1 LSYLHLIRHAQAG
14 PRHNYDSLSEL
25 GRRQAKLLGEHL
37 FNQGST
43 ISAIFSGT
51 MNRHRQTAEIAI
63 GELRERGSPL
73 SGIKADE
80 RWNEFLLGDIY
91 RHYLPGMT
99 EEDAEFARDYQEM
112 QRALEIDPH
121 ISHGATGRCD
131 MATVRA
137 WMGNRY
143 PDYDGKSW
151 CDFRDGIRC
160 AIAGLPTLKRE
171 EHVLV
176 FTSGG
181 PIAVTVGAALDL
193 PDEKILALMG
203 VLYNCNVSS
212 FRIVGSS
219 LFLFS
224 FNGIPHLRSP
234 DLRTFR

>member
-1 LSYLHLIRHAQAG
+1 MSYLHLIRHAQAG
-14 PRHNYDSLSEL
+14 PRYNYDSLSEL
-25 GRRQAKLLGEHL
+25 GRLQAKLLGEHL
-37 FNQGST
+37 FNQGSG

-63 GELRERGSPL
+63 GELGEKGLSP
-73 SGIKADE
+73 SDIRPDE

-91 RHYLPGMT
+91 RHYLPRMT
-99 EEDAEFARDYQEM
+99 MEDAEYARDYHEM
-112 QRALEIDPH
+112 QRALETDPH

-143 PDYDGKSW
+143 PDYKGKSW
-151 CDFRDGIRC
+151 CEFRDGIRS
-160 AIAGLPTLKRE
+160 AVAGLLPLKRE

-203 VLYNCNVSS
+203 VLYNGSISS
-212 FRIVGSS
+212 LRIVGSS
-219 LFLFS
+219 ISLFS
-224 FNGIPHLRSP
+224 FNEISYLPNGALKS
-234 DLRTFR
+234 FR

>member
-1 LSYLHLIRHAQAG
+1 MSYLHLIRHAQAG
-14 PRHNYDSLSEL
+14 PRYNYDFLSEL
-25 GRRQAKLLGEHL
+25 GRQQAKLLGEHL
-37 FNQGST
+37 FNQLSS

-63 GELRERGSPL
+63 GSMSEKGL
-73 SGIKADE
+73 SISDIRPDE
-80 RWNEFLLGDIY
+80 RWNEFLLADIY
-91 RHYLPGMT
+91 RHYLPRMT
-99 EEDAEFARDYQEM
+99 VEDSQYARDYQEM
-112 QRALEIDPH
+112 QQALEIDPH

-143 PDYDGKSW
+143 PDYEGKSW
-151 CDFRDGIRC
+151 CEFRDGIRS
-160 AIAGLPTLKRE
+160 AVAGLLPLKRE

-193 PDEKILALMG
+193 PDEKILSLMG
-203 VLYNCNVSS
+203 VLYNCNISS
-212 FRIVGSS
+212 FRIAGSS
-219 LFLFS
+219 LYLFS
-224 FNGIPHLRSP
+224 FNGIPHLPSP